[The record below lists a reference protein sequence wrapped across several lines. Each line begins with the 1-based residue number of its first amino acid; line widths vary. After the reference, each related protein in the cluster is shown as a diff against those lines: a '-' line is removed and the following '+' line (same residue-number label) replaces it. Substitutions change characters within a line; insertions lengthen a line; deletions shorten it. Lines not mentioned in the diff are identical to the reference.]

1 MPTLDPAERD
11 QLFSFLGR
19 IQKEPELREQ
29 LNWMQSAAEVSD
41 LAAEL
46 GHRFQPETLL
56 ELFRRCDEV
65 PHARVGLMDEKLI
78 RVYLRRESLG

>member
-29 LNWMQSAAEVSD
+29 LNGMQSAAEVSD

-46 GHRFQPETLL
+46 GHSFQPQTML
-56 ELFRRCDEV
+56 ELFRRCDEA
-65 PHARVGLMDEKLI
+65 PLARVGLMDEKLI

>member
-29 LNWMQSAAEVSD
+29 LNGMQSAAEVSD

-46 GHRFQPETLL
+46 GHSFQPQTLL
-56 ELFRRCDEV
+56 ELFRRCDEA
-65 PHARVGLMDEKLI
+65 PLARVGLMDEKLI

>member
-1 MPTLDPAERD
+1 MPTLDPAELD

-19 IQKEPELREQ
+19 IQREPALREQ
-29 LNWMQSAAEVSD
+29 LNWMQTAAEVSE
-41 LAAEL
+41 LAAGS
-46 GHRFQPETLL
+46 GHSFQPETLL

>member
-29 LNWMQSAAEVSD
+29 LNWMQSASEVSD

-46 GHRFQPETLL
+46 GHSFQPQTLL
-56 ELFRRCDEV
+56 ELFRRCDEA
-65 PHARVGLMDEKLI
+65 PLARVGLMDEKLI